1 MGKKTGE
8 EVTAMYDLERFYKAQ
23 EHDYETALS
32 EIRNGR
38 KESHWMWYIFP
49 QVAGLG
55 RSTMAEYYAIRS
67 REEAKAYIEDPLLGK
82 RLIEIS
88 QALLQVES
96 DDTGKVMG
104 WPDNLKLWSCMTLFA
119 EVAPEQPVFRNV
131 LEKFYDGEMDGKT
144 LDILKKMV

>member
-1 MGKKTGE
+1 
-8 EVTAMYDLERFYKAQ
+8 MYDLERFYEAQ
-23 EHDYETALS
+23 EYDYETALS

-49 QVAGLG
+49 QVSGLG

-67 REEAKAYIEDPLLGK
+67 REEAKAYIEDPILGK

-88 QALLQVES
+88 WALLQVDS
-96 DDTGKVMG
+96 DDAEEVMG
-104 WPDNLKLWSCMTLFA
+104 WPDNLKLRSCMTLFA
-119 EVAPEQPVFRNV
+119 EVAPEQPVFRSV

-144 LDILKKMV
+144 LDILLQQD

>member
-1 MGKKTGE
+1 
-8 EVTAMYDLERFYKAQ
+8 MYDLERFYEAQ
-23 EHDYETALS
+23 EYDYETALS

-49 QVAGLG
+49 QVSGLG

-67 REEAKAYIEDPLLGK
+67 REEAKAYIEDPVLGK

-88 QALLQVES
+88 QALLQVDS
-96 DDTGKVMG
+96 DDSEEVMG
-104 WPDNLKLWSCMTLFA
+104 WPDNLKLRSCMTLFA
-119 EVAPEQPVFRNV
+119 EVAPEQPVFRSV

-144 LDILKKMV
+144 LDILLQQD

>member
-1 MGKKTGE
+1 
-8 EVTAMYDLERFYKAQ
+8 MYDLERFYKAQ
-23 EHDYETALS
+23 EYDYETALS

-49 QVAGLG
+49 QITGLG
-55 RSTMAEYYAIRS
+55 RSTTAEYYAIKS
-67 REEAKAYIEDPLLGK
+67 KEEAKGYIEDPVLGK

-88 QALLQVES
+88 QALFQIES
-96 DDTGKVMG
+96 DDAEMVMG
-104 WPDNLKLWSCMTLFA
+104 WPDNLKLRSCMTLFA

-144 LDILKKMV
+144 LDILKKME

>member
-1 MGKKTGE
+1 MH
-8 EVTAMYDLERFYKAQ
+8 DLERFYKAQ
-23 EHDYETALS
+23 EYDYETALS

-55 RSTMAEYYAIRS
+55 RSTTAEYYAIKS
-67 REEAKAYIEDPLLGK
+67 KEEAKAYIEDPVLGK

-88 QALLQVES
+88 QALLQVSS
-96 DDTGKVMG
+96 DDAEMVMG
-104 WPDNLKLWSCMTLFA
+104 WPDNLKLRSCMTLFA

-144 LDILKKMV
+144 LDILKKME

>member
-1 MGKKTGE
+1 MH
-8 EVTAMYDLERFYKAQ
+8 DLERFYKAQ
-23 EHDYETALS
+23 EYDYETALS

-49 QVAGLG
+49 QITCLG
-55 RSTMAEYYAIRS
+55 RSTTAEYYAVKS
-67 REEAKAYIEDPLLGK
+67 KEEAKGYIEDPVLGK

-88 QALLQVES
+88 QALFQIES
-96 DDTGKVMG
+96 DDAEMVMG
-104 WPDNLKLWSCMTLFA
+104 WPDNLKLRSCMTLFA

-144 LDILKKMV
+144 LDILKKME

>member
-1 MGKKTGE
+1 
-8 EVTAMYDLERFYKAQ
+8 MYDLERFYKAQ
-23 EHDYETALS
+23 EYDYETALS

-55 RSTMAEYYAIRS
+55 RSTTAEYYAIKS
-67 REEAKAYIEDPLLGK
+67 KEEAKSYIEDPVLGK

-88 QALLQVES
+88 QALFQIES
-96 DDTGKVMG
+96 DDAEMVMG
-104 WPDNLKLWSCMTLFA
+104 WPDNLKLRSCMTLFA

-144 LDILKKMV
+144 LDILKKME

>member
-1 MGKKTGE
+1 MH
-8 EVTAMYDLERFYKAQ
+8 DLERFYKAQ
-23 EHDYETALS
+23 EYDYEKALS

-49 QVAGLG
+49 QIAGLG
-55 RSTMAEYYAIRS
+55 RSTTAEYYAIKS
-67 REEAKAYIEDPLLGK
+67 KEEAKGYIEDPVLGK

-88 QALLQVES
+88 QALLQVSSADAEM
-96 DDTGKVMG
+96 VMG
-104 WPDNLKLWSCMTLFA
+104 WPDNLKLRSCMTLFA

-144 LDILKKMV
+144 LDILKKME

>member
-1 MGKKTGE
+1 
-8 EVTAMYDLERFYKAQ
+8 MYDLERFYKAQ
-23 EHDYETALS
+23 EYDYETALS

-49 QVAGLG
+49 QVSGLG

-67 REEAKAYIEDPLLGK
+67 REEAKAYIEDPILGK

-88 QALLQVES
+88 WALLQVDS
-96 DDTGKVMG
+96 DDAEEVMG
-104 WPDNLKLWSCMTLFA
+104 WPDNLKLMSCMTLFA
-119 EVAPEQPVFRNV
+119 EVAPEQPVFRSV

-144 LDILKKMV
+144 LDILLQQD

>member
-1 MGKKTGE
+1 
-8 EVTAMYDLERFYKAQ
+8 MYDLERFYEAQ
-23 EHDYETALS
+23 EYDYETALS

-49 QVAGLG
+49 QVSGLG

-67 REEAKAYIEDPLLGK
+67 REEARAYIEDPVLGK

-88 QALLQVES
+88 QALLQVDS
-96 DDTGKVMG
+96 DDAEEVMG
-104 WPDNLKLWSCMTLFA
+104 WPDNLKLRSCMTLFE
-119 EVAPEQPVFRNV
+119 EVAPEQPVFRSV

-144 LDILKKMV
+144 LDILLQQD

>member
-1 MGKKTGE
+1 
-8 EVTAMYDLERFYKAQ
+8 MYDLKRFYKAQ
-23 EHDYETALS
+23 EYDYETALS

-67 REEAKAYIEDPLLGK
+67 KEEAKAYIEDPVLGK

-88 QALLQVES
+88 QALLQVDS
-96 DDTGKVMG
+96 DDAEKVMG
-104 WPDNLKLWSCMTLFA
+104 WPDNLKLKSCMTLFA

-144 LDILKKMV
+144 LDILKKMA

>member
-1 MGKKTGE
+1 MH
-8 EVTAMYDLERFYKAQ
+8 DLERFYKAQ
-23 EHDYETALS
+23 EYDYETALS

-49 QVAGLG
+49 QITGLG
-55 RSTMAEYYAIRS
+55 RSTTAEYYAIKS
-67 REEAKAYIEDPLLGK
+67 KEEAKGYIEDPVLGK

-88 QALLQVES
+88 QALFQIES
-96 DDTGKVMG
+96 DDAEMVIG
-104 WPDNLKLWSCMTLFA
+104 WPDNLKLRSCMTLFA

-144 LDILKKMV
+144 LDILKKME

>member
-1 MGKKTGE
+1 MH
-8 EVTAMYDLERFYKAQ
+8 DLERFYKAQ
-23 EHDYETALS
+23 EYDYETALS

-49 QVAGLG
+49 QITGLG
-55 RSTMAEYYAIRS
+55 RSTTAEYYAIKS
-67 REEAKAYIEDPLLGK
+67 KEEAEGYIEDPVLGK

-88 QALLQVES
+88 QALFQIES
-96 DDTGKVMG
+96 DDAEMVMG
-104 WPDNLKLWSCMTLFA
+104 WPDNLKLRSCMTLFA

-144 LDILKKMV
+144 LDILKKME

>member
-1 MGKKTGE
+1 MH
-8 EVTAMYDLERFYKAQ
+8 DLERCYKAQ
-23 EHDYETALS
+23 EYDYETALS

-49 QVAGLG
+49 QITGLG
-55 RSTMAEYYAIRS
+55 RSTTAEYYAIKS
-67 REEAKAYIEDPLLGK
+67 KEEAKGYIEDPVLGK

-88 QALLQVES
+88 QALFQIES
-96 DDTGKVMG
+96 DDAEMVMG
-104 WPDNLKLWSCMTLFA
+104 WPDNLKLRSCMTLFA

-144 LDILKKMV
+144 LDILKKME

>member
-1 MGKKTGE
+1 MH
-8 EVTAMYDLERFYKAQ
+8 YLERFYKAQ
-23 EHDYETALS
+23 EYDYETALS

-49 QVAGLG
+49 QITGLG
-55 RSTMAEYYAIRS
+55 RSTTAEYYAIKS
-67 REEAKAYIEDPLLGK
+67 KEEAKGYIEDPVLGK

-88 QALLQVES
+88 QALFQIES
-96 DDTGKVMG
+96 DDAEMVMG
-104 WPDNLKLWSCMTLFA
+104 WPDNLKLRSCMTLFA

-144 LDILKKMV
+144 LDILKKME

>member
-1 MGKKTGE
+1 MH
-8 EVTAMYDLERFYKAQ
+8 DLERFYKSQ
-23 EHDYETALS
+23 EYDYETALS

-49 QVAGLG
+49 QITGLG
-55 RSTMAEYYAIRS
+55 RSTTAEYYAIKS
-67 REEAKAYIEDPLLGK
+67 KEEAKGYIEDPVLGK

-88 QALLQVES
+88 QALFQIES
-96 DDTGKVMG
+96 DDAEMVMG
-104 WPDNLKLWSCMTLFA
+104 WPDNLKLRSCMTLFA

-144 LDILKKMV
+144 LDILKKME

>member
-1 MGKKTGE
+1 MH
-8 EVTAMYDLERFYKAQ
+8 DLERFYKAQ
-23 EHDYETALS
+23 EYDYETALS

-49 QVAGLG
+49 QITGLG
-55 RSTMAEYYAIRS
+55 RSTKAEYYAIKS
-67 REEAKAYIEDPLLGK
+67 KEEAKGYIEDPVLGK

-88 QALLQVES
+88 QALFQIES
-96 DDTGKVMG
+96 DDAEMVMG
-104 WPDNLKLWSCMTLFA
+104 WPDNLKLRSCMTLFA

-144 LDILKKMV
+144 LDILKKME

>member
-1 MGKKTGE
+1 MH
-8 EVTAMYDLERFYKAQ
+8 DLERFYKAQ
-23 EHDYETALS
+23 EYDYETALS

-49 QVAGLG
+49 QITGLG
-55 RSTMAEYYAIRS
+55 RSTTAEYYAIKS
-67 REEAKAYIEDPLLGK
+67 KDEAKGYIEDPVLGK

-88 QALLQVES
+88 QALFQIES
-96 DDTGKVMG
+96 DDAEMVMG
-104 WPDNLKLWSCMTLFA
+104 WPDNLKLRSCMTLFA

-144 LDILKKMV
+144 LDILKKME

>member
-1 MGKKTGE
+1 MH
-8 EVTAMYDLERFYKAQ
+8 DLERFYKAQ
-23 EHDYETALS
+23 EYDYETALS

-55 RSTMAEYYAIRS
+55 RSTTAEYYAIKS
-67 REEAKAYIEDPLLGK
+67 KEEAKAYIEDPVLGK
-82 RLIEIS
+82 HLIEIS
-88 QALLQVES
+88 QALLQVSS
-96 DDTGKVMG
+96 DDAEMVMG
-104 WPDNLKLWSCMTLFA
+104 WPDNLKLRSCMTLFA

-144 LDILKKMV
+144 LDILKKME